1 MRRRERANVVV
12 LSSEEKYCYAK
23 AAFEP
28 VMEHLAGLPRPA
40 FYAALR
46 SWKQIV
52 LRGMEEVGASSSD
65 ATSTPDESSGSDK
78 ADSLDDNWEIDTASD
93 IAPADLIDSM
103 NMIRELEETEHDLSF
118 AAAELNCVPTQKD
131 VPLVENMVVGAEA
144 SDVLA
149 TNAGSDAVKN
159 NADTTPQT
167 LTQSWG
173 RIRDEDS
180 AVASPPNAK
189 GFVAKTEKKAL
200 LTKAAVRTNV
210 GKNATKD
217 VRKHGLIEVLKLP
230 QPKPRRNQRKKL
242 TQSRVKTNTATQKW
256 SVLTLPDKQI
266 PELDRVLE
274 WARNTADK
282 DHVSEILTSYLVLM
296 TDDFWNARTARCQH
310 VQAQPGDFDYN
321 FVVPN
326 RLVIK
331 LDAVLRAETRKRS
344 PSTYF
349 ASVVS
354 AVEAG
359 HTPDEVV
366 AFFSAETP
374 KFSSVAGS

>member
-12 LSSEEKYCYAK
+12 LSSEEKYFYAK

-28 VMEHLAGLPRPA
+28 VMEHLVGLPSLA

-52 LRGMEEVGASSSD
+52 IRGMEEVEASSSD
-65 ATSTPDESSGSDK
+65 ATSIPDESSGSDI

-103 NMIRELEETEHDLSF
+103 NMIQELEEMEHGLSF
-118 AAAELNCVPTQKD
+118 AAAEFNCVPTQKN
-131 VPLVENMVVGAEA
+131 VPLVENMVVGAEE
-144 SDVLA
+144 
-149 TNAGSDAVKN
+149 SDALAA
-159 NADTTPQT
+159 NA
-167 LTQSWG
+167 
-173 RIRDEDS
+173 
-180 AVASPPNAK
+180 AVAAPPNAK
-189 GFVAKTEKKAL
+189 GFVAKTEKKTL

-242 TQSRVKTNTATQKW
+242 TQSRVKTSTTTQKW

-282 DHVSEILTSYLVLM
+282 GHVIEILTSYPVLM

-331 LDAVLRAETRKRS
+331 LDAVLRAETKKRS

-349 ASVVS
+349 ASAVS